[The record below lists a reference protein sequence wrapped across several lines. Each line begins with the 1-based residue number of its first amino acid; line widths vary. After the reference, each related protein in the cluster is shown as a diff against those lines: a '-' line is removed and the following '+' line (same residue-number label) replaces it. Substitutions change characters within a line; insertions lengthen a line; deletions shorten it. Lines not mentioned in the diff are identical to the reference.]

1 MNNKYSIRY
10 EVEGQV
16 YKSTPENEQSIFRLM
31 KKLHKPESIVIVRES
46 DGSILDELPMDALI

>member
-1 MNNKYSIRY
+1 MKHKSIRY
-10 EVEGQV
+10 EIEGQV
-16 YKSTPENEQSIFRLM
+16 YKSTPKTEQSIFRLM